1 MVESEDSMY
10 EELIQLFGR
19 TVRSSIVCQLLEN
32 GPMSLNQFNF
42 DGREFGLANQPY
54 YVKNSPSTIHR
65 QLMDL
70 KKYDFVKKQ
79 KNGNLVLWTLNTSHP
94 LIKFLKKSI
103 QLPNIREAEYESV
116 IDNFFEDIGVSSV
129 FTTSDL
135 RDFLTKHNIN
145 PSSARL
151 SQLITNYIN
160 KNDVKRSKRGHFL
173 LVQLPKN
180 DLSPSPKGAER

>member
-1 MVESEDSMY
+1 MGKTDDSIY
-10 EELIQLFGR
+10 EKLTQLFGR
-19 TVRSSIVCQLLEN
+19 TVRSRIVCQLLEN

-79 KNGNLVLWTLNTSHP
+79 KNGNLVLWSLDRSHP
-94 LIKFLKKSI
+94 LIKSLKKSM
-103 QLPNIREAEYESV
+103 QLPNIRNAEYKSK
-116 IDNFFEDIGVSSV
+116 ITIFFEEIGVGGV
-129 FTTSDL
+129 FTTTDL
-135 RDFLTKHNIN
+135 RVFLNRRHIN

-151 SQLITNYIN
+151 SQLIANYIN
-160 KNDVKRSKRGHFL
+160 KNDVKRIKPGHFSL
-173 LVQLPKN
+173 ARLPEK
-180 DLSPSPKGAER
+180 